1 MSTLFRSIFA
11 RFLRFINIPSLLLF
25 DEYRHEMFAARNVR
39 DASNAHPIALERIT
53 LTRVAFL
60 HQFWLH
66 RVRKCKGNR
75 TTGRE
80 VRRSVQK
87 GWIFYLVFI
96 VIIRGW

>member
-1 MSTLFRSIFA
+1 
-11 RFLRFINIPSLLLF
+11 
-25 DEYRHEMFAARNVR
+25 MFAARNVR
-39 DASNAHPIALERIT
+39 DASNAHPIVLERVA

-96 VIIRGW
+96 VIRGEFKRAGVDALDGDWNHVHGIAGRRAGIH

>member
-1 MSTLFRSIFA
+1 
-11 RFLRFINIPSLLLF
+11 
-25 DEYRHEMFAARNVR
+25 MFAARNVR
-39 DASNAHPIALERIT
+39 DASNAHPIVLERVA

-75 TTGRE
+75 TTGGE

-96 VIIRGW
+96 VIRGEFERRGVDALDGDWNHVHGIAGRRAGIH